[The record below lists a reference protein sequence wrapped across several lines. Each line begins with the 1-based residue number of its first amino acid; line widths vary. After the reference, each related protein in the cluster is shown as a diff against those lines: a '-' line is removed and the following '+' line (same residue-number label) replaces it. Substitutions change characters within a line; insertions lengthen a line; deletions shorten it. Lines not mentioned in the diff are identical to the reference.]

1 MMATCIMLPIPH
13 AADPTTPAPVS
24 WLMFGLLRR
33 HPGRLRQRF
42 STIHPGPPPRVLGF
56 AMPQGTAA
64 FFNYHRVQGGYEL
77 LISLC
82 LRTQLRL
89 CLAVM
94 SCAILIRVA
103 LVR

>member
-24 WLMFGLLRR
+24 WLMGCSVVIPAGCGNGSRPSIQAPA
-33 HPGRLRQRF
+33 PGARF
-42 STIHPGPPPRVLGF
+42 RNASRNCNILQLP
-56 AMPQGTAA
+56 
-64 FFNYHRVQGGYEL
+64 L
-77 LISLC
+77 LINLC

-89 CLAVM
+89 CLAAM